1 MIQTGPQ
8 SHPQPPATV
17 APAAVEEQG
26 RAELGTTARDEASG
40 VEPPAC
46 RSGSGDVASASWSL
60 RRSRISGSID
70 SSRLCRTP
78 AAADLLPDGAVE
90 AGGGILVFLAVDRG
104 RRKGSSFTELRPPW
118 LRS

>member
-1 MIQTGPQ
+1 
-8 SHPQPPATV
+8 
-17 APAAVEEQG
+17 PAAVEEQG

-46 RSGSGDVASASWSL
+46 RSGSGDVASACWSL
-60 RRSRISGSID
+60 RRISGSIN
-70 SSRLCRTP
+70 SSRLCRTS

-118 LRS
+118 RRS